1 MLKKTAEISGVFRN
15 IKREESFKNKHKI
28 GQNSFTRDRKLGFD
42 KMMTM
47 MIKKSNKSLQNNI
60 NDTQLALEEDITISN
75 SAYTQARAKLNY
87 TAFEEFAQM
96 ARDIFYKDDEY
107 EKYKG
112 FRLLAI
118 DGSVTTLPNT
128 DDVKKEFNP
137 MKVRCQIKEYAKDV
151 SQARVSCLFD
161 VLNNIAIDSSI
172 TNKNKS
178 EDNNLE
184 AYDERTLAMDHLQC
198 CDENDLTIMDR
209 GYPSFELFATV
220 YNKTNIL
227 CRLRKNIFSKAK
239 SLFDKHSEIKDVI
252 LDINA
257 PKHLRDILKL
267 AGIPIKMKLRFIQV
281 ILDNGEVEV
290 LVTNVL
296 DKNILQTSDF
306 KELYSLRWGIETYFD
321 LIKNRLGLENFTGQ
335 SALAVKQDFFATIF
349 LTNYESAMTY
359 DINEELKEKTKDN
372 KYTQKVNKAVSFNII
387 KHKVFDL
394 FYSDKPLDEMLELME
409 KLFLTNTIVI
419 RPNRK
424 SKPRLDKDIHKST
437 IATNSINF
445 LKRKKKNVGN

>member
-1 MLKKTAEISGVFRN
+1 MLKKTAEISAVFRKK
-15 IKREESFKNKHKI
+15 IKSVKFKNKHKL
-28 GQNSFTRDRKLGFD
+28 GKKSFTRNRKLCFD
-42 KMMTM
+42 KMVSMI
-47 MIKKSNKSLQNNI
+47 IKKSNKSIQNSI
-60 NDTQLALEEDITISN
+60 NDVQLELEEDVTISN
-75 SAYTQARAKLNY
+75 SAYTQARSKLNY
-87 TAFEEFAQM
+87 TAFEEFSLM
-96 ARDIFYKDDEY
+96 TSEMFYEDGDY
-107 EKYKG
+107 ETYKG
-112 FRLLAI
+112 FRILAI

-137 MKVRCQIKEYAKDV
+137 MKVRCQIKEYEKDV
-151 SQARVSCLFD
+151 VQARVSCLYD
-161 VLNNIAIDSSI
+161 VLNNISLDAMIV
-172 TNKNKS
+172 NKNKS
-178 EDNNLE
+178 DDNNLE
-184 AYDERTLAMDHLQC
+184 AYDERTLAMEHLQY

-209 GYPSFELFATV
+209 GYPSFELFVTV
-220 YNKTNIL
+220 YNRTNIL

-239 SLFDKHSEIKDVI
+239 FLFDKHSEKKDVI
-252 LDINA
+252 LEINA
-257 PKHLRDILKL
+257 PKYLRDRLKL
-267 AGIPIKMKLRFIQV
+267 ANIPTKMKIRFVQV

-290 LVTNVL
+290 LCTNVL
-296 DKNILQTSDF
+296 DNTILKTSDF

-335 SALAVKQDFFATIF
+335 SALAVKQDFYATIF

-359 DINEELKEKTKDN
+359 DINQELKEKTKDN
-372 KYTQKVNKAVSFNII
+372 KYTQKVNKAVSFNVI

-394 FYSDKPLDEMLELME
+394 FYSNKPLDEMLDFME
-409 KLFLTNTIVI
+409 KLFLTNTITI